1 MQRTLD
7 KLVTDNLGYV
17 VSVAKQYCG
26 RGVDL
31 EDLISEGNMA
41 LVEAAP
47 KYDPSLGVTFVRY
60 AAGHIRRA
68 MERAI
73 ESQAGLYRV
82 PRNEA
87 SRDEK
92 KRKMPL
98 SVDEPRPLGSK
109 TSFTLLSII
118 ENKDAST
125 GEMAMETEEAQ
136 TALKHKLASLD
147 ERERR
152 VLTLLY
158 GLYAEQS
165 HTMAEAGQV
174 MGLKRE
180 RVRQI
185 RDKALRKMRRFSVL
199 RA

>member
-1 MQRTLD
+1 MQKNLD

-17 VSVAKQYCG
+17 VTVAKQYCG

-47 KYDPSLGVTFVRY
+47 KYDPSYGIAFVRY

-73 ESQAGLYRV
+73 ESQVGLYRV
-82 PRNEA
+82 PRDEA
-87 SRDEK
+87 SREEK

-109 TSFTLLSII
+109 TSYTLLSII

-125 GEMAMETEEAQ
+125 GEMVMETEEAQ
-136 TALKHKLASLD
+136 TALNLKLTSLD
-147 ERERR
+147 ERERT

-165 HTMAEAGQV
+165 HTMAEAGLK

-185 RDKALRKMRRFSVL
+185 RDKALRKMRRFSIL

>member
-1 MQRTLD
+1 MQRSLD
-7 KLVTDNLGYV
+7 KLVTDNIGYV
-17 VSVAKQYCG
+17 VTVAKQYCG
-26 RGVDL
+26 RGVAM
-31 EDLISEGNMA
+31 EDLVSEGNMA

-47 KYDPSLGVTFVRY
+47 KYDATRGTSFVHY

-68 MERAI
+68 MEHAI
-73 ESQAGLYRV
+73 EAQTGLYRV

-87 SRDEK
+87 SRTEK

-125 GEMAMETEEAQ
+125 AEMIMETKEAQ
-136 TALKHKLASLD
+136 NTLTQKLALLD
-147 ERERR
+147 ERERI

-158 GLYAEQS
+158 GLYAEHP
-165 HTMAEAGQV
+165 HTMAEAGQK
-174 MGLKRE
+174 MNLKRE
-180 RVRQI
+180 RIRQI
-185 RDKALRKMRRFSVL
+185 RDKALRKMRRFSVKHE
-199 RA
+199 